1 MKTKL
6 TLKIHHHNKHLNKSL
21 IKLCKQLSAKIGAKV
36 GYELEKEYEY
46 SWEYIPMI
54 TLLAPCGC
62 CYDIPSL
69 RYDDKDIISKLI
81 KLRDADKI
89 VRDKIEEYQYM
100 YGIYFNIKTDE
111 DWNKSS
117 EQLANE
123 IISQYDNEIEE
134 ELGL

>member
-46 SWEYIPMI
+46 SWEYIPTI

-69 RYDDKDIISKLI
+69 RYDDKDIVSKLI
-81 KLRDADKI
+81 KLRDADRI
-89 VRDKIEEYQYM
+89 VRDKIEEYQCM
-100 YGIYFNIKTDE
+100 YGIYFNIKNDE
-111 DWNKSS
+111 DWKKSA
-117 EQLANE
+117 EQLAND
-123 IISQYDNEIEE
+123 IISRYDNEIEE
-134 ELGL
+134 E